1 MNLKNCD
8 ILQIPNFHAIKIK
21 NKFFVNNNIDGN
33 WVLVNKEEYNILKLL
48 KQPLIFK
55 KLKEQ
60 LNSLEIL
67 DKLYD
72 VGMLKINNSKKFI
85 PKNLIL
91 TKYPFHLV
99 LNVTDR
105 CNLICEYCY
114 VNSNKNK
121 KTITLNKAHKIL
133 KELINLPNER
143 VHILFHGGEP
153 LLEIDL
159 IEKLYNYAKTEVKKL
174 NKHITF
180 SIQSNGTIFNDQ
192 ILEFLKNKDVKFSI
206 SFDVDKNTQNKL
218 RKTISGKGSYNQVIK
233 TLEKLSKNNIH
244 PHVNVV
250 VSKDNYKKI
259 DNFFSIFKK
268 YNITSFALNP
278 LFGFGRSKVGISELY
293 YFICM
298 KKLLEKLI
306 AYNKTTDNKIYERNI
321 NFLVKNLINLDYS
334 YMCLSSPCGA
344 GVATLSIDPEGNIFP
359 CDELVGC
366 SEFFCGNIDNKNLRG
381 VLKRAPIKKCKART
395 IKNIK
400 ECKSCIWAHYCTAG
414 CLSKS
419 YHFNCSSCSKSNLC
433 NYYKKMLKYLLYLV
447 CIEKINLNLIS
458 KSEKNE
464 K

>member
-159 IEKLYNYAKTEVKKL
+159 IEKLYNYAKTEVKK
-174 NKHITF
+174 
-180 SIQSNGTIFNDQ
+180 
-192 ILEFLKNKDVKFSI
+192 
-206 SFDVDKNTQNKL
+206 
-218 RKTISGKGSYNQVIK
+218 
-233 TLEKLSKNNIH
+233 
-244 PHVNVV
+244 
-250 VSKDNYKKI
+250 
-259 DNFFSIFKK
+259 
-268 YNITSFALNP
+268 
-278 LFGFGRSKVGISELY
+278 
-293 YFICM
+293 
-298 KKLLEKLI
+298 
-306 AYNKTTDNKIYERNI
+306 
-321 NFLVKNLINLDYS
+321 
-334 YMCLSSPCGA
+334 
-344 GVATLSIDPEGNIFP
+344 
-359 CDELVGC
+359 
-366 SEFFCGNIDNKNLRG
+366 
-381 VLKRAPIKKCKART
+381 
-395 IKNIK
+395 
-400 ECKSCIWAHYCTAG
+400 
-414 CLSKS
+414 
-419 YHFNCSSCSKSNLC
+419 
-433 NYYKKMLKYLLYLV
+433 
-447 CIEKINLNLIS
+447 
-458 KSEKNE
+458 
-464 K
+464 